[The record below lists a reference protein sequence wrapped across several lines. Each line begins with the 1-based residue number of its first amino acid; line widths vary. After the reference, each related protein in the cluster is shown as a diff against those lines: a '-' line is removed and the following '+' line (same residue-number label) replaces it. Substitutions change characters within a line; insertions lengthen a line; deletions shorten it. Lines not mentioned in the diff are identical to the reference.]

1 MAKKRIFITGGAS
14 GLGKAIAFKFAHAGY
29 YAFITDINDERGKA
43 TLAIMKK
50 ICRSALY
57 FHCDITKMEDLTWAK
72 EQLIV
77 HWSGVDIVVN
87 NAGVGGNA
95 GGIDDISLD
104 DWQWVLDINLLGVV
118 RGCKAFT
125 PLFKL
130 QGFGYFINIASM
142 AGLIN
147 APNMS
152 NYNVAKAGVIAL
164 SETLTMELAPYNV
177 GVSVVCPAFFKTN
190 LTETLKAD
198 DPKVIHSVNK
208 LMNKSNL
215 GADDIAQAIYQA
227 FSQQKFWVLP
237 HKTERRLWL
246 LKRYIPFVFRYIMKK
261 HLARLGKKK
270 PANANTSR

>member
-1 MAKKRIFITGGAS
+1 MNKKRIFITGGAS
-14 GLGKAIAFKFAHAGY
+14 GLGKAIAIKYAQAGY
-29 YAFITDINDERGKA
+29 QVCIADINDDRGEE
-43 TLAIMKK
+43 TLAELKK
-50 ICRSALY
+50 IAPAALY
-57 FHCDITKMEDLTWAK
+57 FHCDITKIEDLEWAK

-95 GGIDDISLD
+95 GEIDEISLD

-118 RGCKAFT
+118 RGCKTFT

-152 NYNVAKAGVIAL
+152 NYNVAKAGVISL
-164 SETLTMELAPYNV
+164 SETLAMELARYNI
-177 GVSVVCPAFFKTN
+177 GTSAVCPAFFKTN
-190 LTETLKAD
+190 LTETLKAK

-208 LMNKSNL
+208 LMNKATL
-215 GADDIAQAIYQA
+215 GADDIAHAIYQA
-227 FSQQKFWVLP
+227 VEQQNFWILP

-246 LKRYIPFVFRYIMKK
+246 LKRYIPFLFRYIMNK
-261 HLARLGKKK
+261 HLARLSKNKTK
-270 PANANTSR
+270 NV